1 MPKTV
6 KYVSGINCKLC
17 LKSHNQNHLRVV
29 FSYLG
34 ETIVMNIDEY
44 RIATARDVPEL
55 VGLINNSYRPNGP
68 ETGWTHESGLIE
80 GDRINTQQLAD
91 LLDGDGSTIL
101 LGLNK
106 GEIVACVNIN
116 EEAGASYIAMLT
128 VKPSYQNLGLGKE
141 ILQLA
146 EEYAENQYESSEV
159 NLFVISER
167 KELFDFYL
175 RRGYEPT
182 QVSSDYPANAG
193 VGNPKI
199 SGLKLVLLT
208 KQLV

>member
-1 MPKTV
+1 
-6 KYVSGINCKLC
+6 
-17 LKSHNQNHLRVV
+17 
-29 FSYLG
+29 
-34 ETIVMNIDEY
+34 MNIDEY
-44 RIATARDVPEL
+44 RIATASDVSEL
-55 VGLINNSYRPNGP
+55 VSLINKSYRPNSA
-68 ETGWTHESGLIE
+68 EAGWTHESELIE
-80 GDRINTQQLAD
+80 GERINPQQLAE
-91 LLDGDGSTIL
+91 LLEREGSTVL
-101 LGLNK
+101 LGLSRA
-106 GEIVACVNIN
+106 EIVACVNVN

-141 ILQLA
+141 MLQLA
-146 EEYAENQYESSEV
+146 EEYAENQYDSSEV

-167 KELFDFYL
+167 RELFDFYL

-208 KQLV
+208 KQLDQAS

>member
-1 MPKTV
+1 M
-6 KYVSGINCKLC
+6 
-17 LKSHNQNHLRVV
+17 V
-29 FSYLG
+29 FSFVS
-34 ETIVMNIDEY
+34 ETIIMNIDEY
-44 RIATARDVPEL
+44 RIATAKDVPEL
-55 VGLINNSYRPNGP
+55 VSLINKSYRPSGV
-68 ETGWTHESGLIE
+68 EAGWTHESELIE
-80 GDRINTQQLAD
+80 GERINSQQLAE
-91 LLDGDGSTIL
+91 LLEREGSTVL
-101 LGLNK
+101 LGISK
-106 GEIVACVNIN
+106 AEIVACVNVN
-116 EEAGASYIAMLT
+116 EEGGVTYIAMLT

-141 ILQLA
+141 MLELA
-146 EEYAENQYESSEV
+146 EEYAENQYESSAF

>member
-1 MPKTV
+1 VSVVRFRPGPPRNTKTTF
-6 KYVSGINCKLC
+6 GWFFIALC
-17 LKSHNQNHLRVV
+17 
-29 FSYLG
+29 

-44 RIATARDVPEL
+44 RIATAKDVSEL
-55 VGLINNSYRPNGP
+55 VSLINTAYRPNGA
-68 ETGWTHESGLIE
+68 EAGWTHESELIE
-80 GDRINTQQLAD
+80 GERINSQQLAE
-91 LLDGDGSTIL
+91 LLEREGSTVL
-101 LGLNK
+101 LGLSK
-106 GEIVACVNIN
+106 AEIVACVNVN

-141 ILQLA
+141 MLELA

-159 NLFVISER
+159 NVFVISER
-167 KELFDFYL
+167 RELFDFYL

-208 KQLV
+208 KQLG

>member
-1 MPKTV
+1 M
-6 KYVSGINCKLC
+6 
-17 LKSHNQNHLRVV
+17 
-29 FSYLG
+29 G

-91 LLDGDGSTIL
+91 LLDGDSTIL

-182 QVSSDYPANAG
+182 QVSSDYPADAG